1 MGELLAPLGPN
12 AVHLC
17 IDMQN
22 LFAPGAP
29 WATPWMERV
38 LPQVRAL
45 VEHAPERTI
54 FTRFIPPQTKH
65 AARGVWKIYYEK
77 WECVTREKLD
87 PKMLELAAPLRA
99 FAPPAAVVDRQTYC
113 AFANGQ
119 LQSFLDTHH
128 VDTLVISGGETDVC
142 VLATVLAAVDIG
154 YRVVLA
160 EDALCS
166 SSDESHEALLDLYS
180 KRFDIQ
186 IEVASVKSI
195 LACWRETDR

>member
-38 LPQVRAL
+38 LPQARAL

-54 FTRFIPPQTKH
+54 FTRFIPPRTKD

-87 PKMLELAAPLRA
+87 PKMLELAAPLQA

-128 VDTLVISGGETDVC
+128 VDTLVI
-142 VLATVLAAVDIG
+142 
-154 YRVVLA
+154 RVA
-160 EDALCS
+160 KQT
-166 SSDESHEALLDLYS
+166 Y
-180 KRFDIQ
+180 
-186 IEVASVKSI
+186 
-195 LACWRETDR
+195 ACWQRCSRPSTSATGWCWRKMRCAVHRTKAMRRCLTSIASGSTSRSKWLR

>member
-1 MGELLAPLGPN
+1 MGELLPPLGPN

-87 PKMLELAAPLRA
+87 PRMLELAAPLRA
-99 FAPPAAVVDRQTYC
+99 FVPPATVVDRQTYC
-113 AFANGQ
+113 AFANSQ

>member
-1 MGELLAPLGPN
+1 MGKLLSSLGPN

-17 IDMQN
+17 VDMQN

-38 LPQVRAL
+38 LPRVRAL
-45 VEHAPERTI
+45 VERAPKRTV
-54 FTRFIPPQTKH
+54 FTRFIPPQSKES
-65 AARGVWKIYYEK
+65 ARGVWKIYYEK

-87 PKMLELAAPLRA
+87 LRMLELAGPLQG
-99 FAPPAAVVDRQTYC
+99 FVPPATVFDRQIYC
-113 AFANGQ
+113 AFGNGT
-119 LQSFLDTHH
+119 LQSFLETRN
-128 VDTLVISGGETDVC
+128 VDTLVVSGGETDVC
-142 VLATVLAAVDIG
+142 VLASVLAAVDIG

-166 SSDESHEALLDLYS
+166 SSDQSHDALLDLYS

-186 IEVASVKSI
+186 IEVASTQSI
-195 LACWRETDR
+195 LALWNEID